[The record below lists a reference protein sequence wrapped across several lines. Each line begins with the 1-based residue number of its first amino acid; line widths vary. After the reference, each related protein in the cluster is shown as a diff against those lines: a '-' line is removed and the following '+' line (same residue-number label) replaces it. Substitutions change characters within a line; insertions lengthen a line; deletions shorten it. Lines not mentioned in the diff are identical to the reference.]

1 MSESVPYESA
11 SFIVFS
17 DDWGRHPS
25 SCQHLFRHL
34 LPRYRTFWVNTI
46 GMRRPRFDLA
56 TLRRGLEKLLH
67 WTRRSP
73 AGLVTL
79 PENLHV
85 SNPRMWPWF
94 STSLDRRL
102 NRFLL
107 SRHLRRLGRQLLAK
121 PVVVTTIPIV
131 ADLIGIFPE
140 WRWVYYCVDDFG
152 AWPGIDQ
159 RAMQRMEDRLV
170 RECHRLIAVSETL
183 RDKLAR
189 LGRHA
194 ELLTHG
200 VDPAFWAAP
209 EGEAVEEVRYLPR
222 PLVVFWGVVDRRM
235 DVAWVKRLAAGLS
248 EGTIALV
255 GPLADP
261 APELLVTPRVVHVP
275 PLAFEKLPQLARE
288 AAVLVMPYTDVPVT
302 RAMQPLKLKEYL
314 ATNRPAVVRDLP
326 ANRTWAD
333 CLDLVNSADDFV
345 AVVHAR
351 LRTGLP
357 DQQRGA
363 RTRLEAE
370 SWAAKARLFERWVLE
385 QSANNPI
392 RSLPG

>member
-1 MSESVPYESA
+1 MPDGVPRESV

-25 SCQHLFRHL
+25 SCQHLFHQL

-46 GMRRPRFDLA
+46 GMRRPRFDRA

-67 WTRRSP
+67 WTRRGPSTET
-73 AGLVTL
+73 VL
-79 PENLHV
+79 PDNLHV

-94 STSLDRRL
+94 STSFDRRL

-107 SRHLRRLGRQLLAK
+107 ARHLRRLARPLPAP

-131 ADLIGIFPE
+131 SDLISVFPG

-152 AWPGIDQ
+152 AWPGVDQ
-159 RAMQRMEDRLV
+159 RAMQQMEERLI

-183 RDKLAR
+183 RDKLSHR
-189 LGRHA
+189 GRAA

-200 VDPAFWAAP
+200 VDLEYWAKTDGPPLP
-209 EGEAVEEVRYLPR
+209 ELQHLPR

-235 DVAWVKRLAAGLS
+235 DVAWVKRLAAELT
-248 EGTIALV
+248 EGTIVLV
-255 GPLADP
+255 GPQADP
-261 APELLVTPRVVHVP
+261 EPELLQMPRVAYVP
-275 PLAFEKLPQLARE
+275 PLPFEQLPQLARQ
-288 AAVLVMPYTDVPVT
+288 ASVLVMPYADLLVT

-314 ATNRPAVVRDLP
+314 ASGRPVVVRDLP
-326 ANRTWAD
+326 ANRVWAD
-333 CLDLVNSADDFV
+333 CMDMVNSADDFIA
-345 AVVHAR
+345 AVRER

-357 DQQRGA
+357 EKQRLA
-363 RTRLEAE
+363 RARLAAE
-370 SWAAKARLFERWVLE
+370 GWAEKARLFERWVLE
-385 QSANNPI
+385 QPTVLS
-392 RSLPG
+392 